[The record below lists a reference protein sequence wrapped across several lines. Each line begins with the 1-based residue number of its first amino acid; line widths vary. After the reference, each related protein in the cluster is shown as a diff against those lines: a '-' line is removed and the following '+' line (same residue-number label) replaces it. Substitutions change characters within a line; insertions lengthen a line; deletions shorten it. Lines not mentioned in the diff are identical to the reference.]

1 MILYVAESYYHVYL
15 SEWVRFHVRDWP
27 NSETGSIKEGIQES
41 LVSFFLLSIYLS
53 RTAQSHLYCREP
65 KSFLIRRKV
74 SQWGS
79 AGGVAPKQTTFQD
92 LRRHKYWY

>member
-41 LVSFFLLSIYLS
+41 HWYPFSF
-53 RTAQSHLYCREP
+53 
-65 KSFLIRRKV
+65 
-74 SQWGS
+74 
-79 AGGVAPKQTTFQD
+79 
-92 LRRHKYWY
+92 